1 MGTRSIFQRD
11 KEKEGAKDEIR
22 RSVKEFEI

>member
-1 MGTRSIFQRD
+1 MGTISIFQRD
-11 KEKEGAKDEIR
+11 KEKEGAKDEIG